1 MPVAT
6 RLFEDQAAAARAVW
20 QLDALG
26 LSSVKTSIIGKDDLP
41 DYRDMRV
48 EQDPV
53 TGERTQV
60 PEPAP
65 GAAKGTAAGAVI
77 GGGAGLLAGLG
88 AAAVP
93 GAGPVAAAGLLAP
106 ALAGVAGGALAGC
119 AIGALTDLGIP
130 AKEEGA
136 FREAI
141 LHGGAAVS
149 VRFAEEHREQVERV
163 LAGAGSRPASS
174 ASRQ

>member
-6 RLFEDQAAAARAVW
+6 RLFPDQIAAARTAW

-65 GAAKGTAAGAVI
+65 GAAKGTAAGAVV
-77 GGGAGLLAGLG
+77 GGGVGLLAGLAAATIPG
-88 AAAVP
+88 AA
-93 GAGPVAAAGLLAP
+93 PVAAAGLLAP
-106 ALAGVAGGALAGC
+106 AITGAAGGALTGYT
-119 AIGALTDLGIP
+119 IGTLMDLGIP
-130 AKEEGA
+130 DKEEGA

-163 LAGAGSRPASS
+163 LAGTGSRPAGNVSS
-174 ASRQ
+174 Q